1 MKVFPFQI
9 PKPTEDSLIYQE
21 DHELVFY
28 DRLHEHEEI
37 QLSYVVK
44 GSGTLVVGDTVSN
57 YSKGD
62 VLAIDGHLPHVFKSD
77 PNTEEKSLMLTLFFT
92 QESFG
97 EGFFEL
103 EELSEVQSFFRRI
116 TNGFRVTSHLQ
127 SLQEAFLSLKESSK
141 LDRFVILLNI
151 LKLMSKAKKQPLSSF
166 IYKKNYTVNEGKR
179 MQDVMSYTME
189 HFDEA
194 ISLERIS
201 EVASMTKNA
210 FCKYFKKRTN
220 KTYIQFLTELR
231 VEHACKLLQQR
242 TDTSISL
249 IAYESGFGNL
259 SNFNRQ
265 FKMIKKMS
273 PSEYRKLY

>member
-21 DHELVFY
+21 DHEFVFY
-28 DRLHEHEEI
+28 DKLHEHEEI

-44 GSGTLVVGDTVSN
+44 GGGTLVVGDTVSN

-77 PNTEEKSLMLTLFFT
+77 PNAQEKSLMLTLFFT
-92 QESFG
+92 KESFG

-103 EELSEVQSFFRRI
+103 EEMNEVNPFFRRV
-116 TNGFRVTSHLQ
+116 TNGFRATSHL
-127 SLQEAFLSLKESSK
+127 SGLREGFLSLKDSSK

-151 LKLMSKAKKQPLSSF
+151 LKLMSRAKKQPLSSF
-166 IYKKNYTVNEGKR
+166 IYKKNYTMNEGKR

-189 HFDEA
+189 HFDQPIPLEA
-194 ISLERIS
+194 IS

-220 KTYIQFLTELR
+220 KTYVQFLTELR
-231 VEHACKLLQQR
+231 VEHACKLLQQKK
-242 TDTSISL
+242 DASISMV
-249 IAYESGFGNL
+249 AYESGFGNL

-265 FKMIKKMS
+265 FKMIKQMS
-273 PSEYRKLY
+273 PSEYRKLF

>member
-28 DRLHEHEEI
+28 DKLHEHEEI

-44 GSGTLVVGDTVSN
+44 GAGTLVVGDTVSN
-57 YSKGD
+57 YTKGD

-77 PNTEEKSLMLTLFFT
+77 PNAEEKSLMLTLFFT
-92 QESFG
+92 KESFG
-97 EGFFEL
+97 QGFFDL
-103 EELSEVQSFFRRI
+103 EELSEVQTFFRRI
-116 TNGFRVTSHLQ
+116 TNGFRATSHLS
-127 SLQEAFLSLKESSK
+127 SLQEAFLSLKDSSK

-166 IYKKNYTVNEGKR
+166 VYKKSYSVNEGKR

-189 HFDEA
+189 HFDES
-194 ISLERIS
+194 IPLETIS

-231 VEHACKLLQQR
+231 IEHACKLLQQKR
-242 TDTSISL
+242 DSSISL

-273 PSEYRKLY
+273 PSQYRSLF

>member
-1 MKVFPFQI
+1 MKVLPFQI

-21 DHELVFY
+21 DHERVFY
-28 DRLHEHEEI
+28 DKLHEHEEI

-44 GSGTLVVGDTVSN
+44 GAGTLVVGDTVSN
-57 YSKGD
+57 YTKGD

-77 PNTEEKSLMLTLFFT
+77 PNAEEKSLMLTLFFT
-92 QESFG
+92 KESFG
-97 EGFFEL
+97 QGFFEL
-103 EELSEVQSFFRRI
+103 EEMSEVQPFFRRV
-116 TNGFRVTSHLQ
+116 TNGFRVTSHVS
-127 SLQEAFLSLKESSK
+127 SLREAFLSLKGSSK

-166 IYKKNYTVNEGKR
+166 IYKKSYSVNEGKR

-189 HFDEA
+189 HFDES

-201 EVASMTKNA
+201 EVAAMTKNA

-220 KTYIQFLTELR
+220 KTFVQFLTELR
-231 VEHACKLLQQR
+231 VEHACKLLQQKR
-242 TDTSISL
+242 DASISL
-249 IAYESGFGNL
+249 VADESGFGNL

-265 FKMIKKMS
+265 FKMIKQMS
-273 PSEYRKLY
+273 PSQYRALF

>member
-28 DRLHEHEEI
+28 DKLHEHEEI

-44 GSGTLVVGDTVSN
+44 GAGTLVVGDTVSN
-57 YSKGD
+57 YTKGD

-77 PNTEEKSLMLTLFFT
+77 PNAEEKSLMLTLFFT
-92 QESFG
+92 KESFG
-97 EGFFEL
+97 QGFFDL
-103 EELSEVQSFFRRI
+103 EELSEVQTFFRRI
-116 TNGFRVTSHLQ
+116 TNGFRATSHLS
-127 SLQEAFLSLKESSK
+127 SLQEAFLSLKDSSK
-141 LDRFVILLNI
+141 LDRFVILFNI
-151 LKLMSKAKKQPLSSF
+151 LQLMSKAKKQPLSSF
-166 IYKKNYTVNEGKR
+166 VYKKSYSVNEGKR

-189 HFDEA
+189 HFDES
-194 ISLERIS
+194 IPLETIS

-231 VEHACKLLQQR
+231 IENACKLLQQKR
-242 TDTSISL
+242 DSSISL

-273 PSEYRKLY
+273 PSQYRSLF

>member
-28 DRLHEHEEI
+28 DKLHEHEEI

-44 GSGTLVVGDTVSN
+44 GAGTLVVGDTVSN
-57 YSKGD
+57 YTKGD
-62 VLAIDGHLPHVFKSD
+62 VLAIDGNLPHVFKSD
-77 PNTEEKSLMLTLFFT
+77 PNAEEKSLMLTLFFT
-92 QESFG
+92 KESFG
-97 EGFFEL
+97 QGFFDL
-103 EELSEVQSFFRRI
+103 EELSEVQTFFRRI
-116 TNGFRVTSHLQ
+116 TNGFRATSHLS
-127 SLQEAFLSLKESSK
+127 SLQEAFLSLKDSSK

-166 IYKKNYTVNEGKR
+166 VYKKSYSVNEGKR

-189 HFDEA
+189 HFDES
-194 ISLERIS
+194 IPLETIS

-231 VEHACKLLQQR
+231 IENACKLLQQKR
-242 TDTSISL
+242 DSSISL

-273 PSEYRKLY
+273 PSQYRSLF